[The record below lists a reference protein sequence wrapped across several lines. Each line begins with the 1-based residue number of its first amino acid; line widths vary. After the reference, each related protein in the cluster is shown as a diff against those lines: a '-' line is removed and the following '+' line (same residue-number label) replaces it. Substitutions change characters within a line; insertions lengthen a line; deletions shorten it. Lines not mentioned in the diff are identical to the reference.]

1 MIQRFIELGE
11 GYADVYE
18 LLDLIKYNK
27 DRAMRLAVFHTVLK
41 DKKVVSPALIMNKT
55 EIGNF
60 QAIYISTEGIPDLDT
75 PSERLR
81 LIESAA
87 EHADI
92 PIVHL
97 EVKPSIAFGEKELY
111 FQHLVGIL
119 RMNHYIPPLTSSF

>member
-27 DRAMRLAVFHTVLK
+27 DRAMRLAVFHTK
-41 DKKVVSPALIMNKT
+41 MSDKKLVSPALIMKKT
-55 EIGNF
+55 EMGNF
-60 QAIYISTEGIPDLDT
+60 QAIYISTEGIPDLEK

-81 LIESAA
+81 LIEAAA
-87 EHADI
+87 EQAGI

-97 EVKPSIAFGEKELY
+97 EVQPSVAFGEKELY

-119 RMNHYIPPLTSSF
+119 RMNHYIAPLSSSY

>member
-27 DRAMRLAVFHTVLK
+27 ERAMRLAVFHTELNG
-41 DKKVVSPALIMNKT
+41 KKVVSPALIMNKT

-60 QAIYISTEGIPDLDT
+60 QAIYISTEGIPDLEK
-75 PSERLR
+75 PSERLK

-87 EHADI
+87 ENSGI
-92 PIVHL
+92 PVVHL
-97 EVKPSIAFGEKELY
+97 DVQPSVIFGEKELY
-111 FQHLVGIL
+111 FQHLIGIL
-119 RMNHYIPPLTSSF
+119 RMNRYIAPLSSSF